1 MDSAVRQRGLEFL
14 VHCINYTNRQ
24 SLKLSDSHFLHLQN
38 EDVSSIYFTVLLW
51 EFNINLYISLAT
63 INSSY

>member
-24 SLKLSDSHFLHLQN
+24 SLKLSDSQFLHLQN
-38 EDVSSIYFTVLLW
+38 EDVNSIYFIVLL
-51 EFNINLYISLAT
+51 
-63 INSSY
+63 